1 MTEPGA
7 SFGFLPRFR
16 ARLREDIVVRIAW
29 SVCAAFVALAI
40 LAPLIASSRPFLLD
54 VPVGAGGRGF
64 GALEEGR
71 SFPWFASLFDR
82 IAYPQFGDR
91 FFNALL
97 ALAPFFAIVALAK
110 RKWGARFG
118 VVAIVLALAMAW
130 FVDTTSPARDYRGR
144 IAAAAE
150 KGNTIEAWFPPIR
163 FGPTDPDL
171 ATGMSGPTF
180 DHPLGTD
187 GIGRDVAARLAFGA
201 RSALLVAVVSVLF
214 AYSLGCALGAIA
226 GYRGGILDM
235 VIGRAIDV
243 TACLPFLLIVMASLA
258 VAGRHSMGSLIAI
271 CALFGWDHPA
281 RLVRAEML
289 RLREYES
296 TLAARALGLP
306 ERRIVFV
313 HLLPAALSPVL
324 SGAGFAV
331 ASLMLVEAT
340 LAFFGLTDPTTA
352 SWGQIL
358 RAGRDTRE
366 LHLILAPG
374 ILIFCV
380 VTAVNLLAD
389 AVREAIEAKAASS

>member
-1 MTEPGA
+1 MNHAGDD
-7 SFGFLPRFR
+7 FGFLPRLR
-16 ARLREDIVVRIAW
+16 ARLRGDLAVRVAGW
-29 SVCAAFVALAI
+29 TCAIFVALAVT
-40 LAPLIASSRPFLLD
+40 APLLASSRPFVMH
-54 VPVGAGGRGF
+54 VPAGAGGRGF
-64 GALEEGR
+64 GALPEGL
-71 SFPWFASLFDR
+71 SFPWFAALFDR
-82 IAYPQFGDR
+82 NAYPEFGDR
-91 FFNALL
+91 CFNALL
-97 ALAPFFAIVALAK
+97 VLAPVSILGILLARSRRLALVCLSLALAPALA
-110 RKWGARFG
+110 AY
-118 VVAIVLALAMAW
+118 
-130 FVDTTSPARDYRGR
+130 VDTTGPARDYRGR

-150 KGNTIEAWFPPIR
+150 QGARIEAWFPPIE

-171 ATGMSGPTF
+171 AVGMSGPTR

-201 RSALLVAVVSVLF
+201 RSALLVAVLAVCF
-214 AYSLGCALGAIA
+214 AYSLGLALGAIA
-226 GYRGGILDM
+226 GYRGGIADA

-243 TACLPFLLIVMASLA
+243 TACLPFLLIVMAALA
-258 VAGRHSMGSLIAI
+258 VTGRHSTGSLIAI

-281 RLVRAEML
+281 RLVRAEMM
-289 RLREYES
+289 RLREQES
-296 TLAARALGLP
+296 TLAARALGLS

-313 HLLPAALSPVL
+313 HLLPAAVSPLL
-324 SGAGFAV
+324 SGAGFAI

-340 LAFFGLTDPTTA
+340 LAFFGLTDPTVA

-389 AVREAIEAKAASS
+389 AVREAIEPKAARA